1 MGPVEYLVYTILF
14 IVLIGLIGII
24 GYFIYDNFQKNE
36 EYKKDLTSDLNTNF
50 VDINKNFDSTTTN
63 IEKIHKSNGTK
74 INLLD
79 ERIVNSSNLFT
90 SNIADLRYNITGNS
104 NILTN
109 YITTNDNLF
118 SSSNIAVNRN
128 FYTFNSNLNKY
139 FEFNNNA
146 TPRTPFD
153 NMNKKLF
160 EHVTFGNHIPMLDL
174 ISKTTAT
181 AGLKINT
188 DSADSNNDLEICDKT
203 GQKCFN
209 ISSDNDNL
217 YIYPKGTARADA
229 PFKIVAAT
237 TGGKA
242 YASINGAVAPGADGA
257 GVGGAVN
264 GAVDP
269 GAGGAGVAGANAGK
283 ISASLSSLTTAI
295 SFTTKGAGYIGHNAT
310 ISYTGGDG
318 TGLEI
323 GDLVYNSSGG
333 IESATIKNSGTGYTQ
348 TPIVLIAIP
357 GALSAGT
364 TPTQNPVRF
373 YTNGTSSSAASP
385 TFTLATVP
393 TTGAIASS
401 LPLVTP
407 SDNGYYSS
415 PTVTSGGVPSSI
427 VTITNNP
434 VSATATVVTTAGA
447 VTSITITNPLDN
459 GFYIQENATIESIGN
474 GTVTITKEKFA
485 ENNFT
490 YSKVITAGVWV
501 SISVTNGGSGFPAGS
516 PQTPLTVTLSAPETA
531 VTATITPSITKG
543 SITSLTL
550 ITAGSK
556 YYKPSISVSSAHLVT
571 PSAATVPL
579 LYKLS

>member
-188 DSADSNNDLEICDKT
+188 DPATPNNDLEICDKT

-264 GAVDP
+264 GA
-269 GAGGAGVAGANAGK
+269 NTGK
-283 ISASLSSLTTAI
+283 ISASLLSLTTAI
-295 SFTTKGAGYIGHNAT
+295 SFTTTGAGYIGHNAT
-310 ISYTGGDG
+310 ITYTGGGGG

-323 GDLVYNSSGG
+323 GDLVYTETGG
-333 IESATIKNSGTGYTQ
+333 IASATIKNSGTGYTGVP
-348 TPIVLIAIP
+348 PIVLIA
-357 GALSAGT
+357 GGT

-373 YTNGTSSSAASP
+373 YTTGTTPAP
-385 TFTLATVP
+385 TFTLATVQA
-393 TTGAIASS
+393 TGAIASS
-401 LPLVTP
+401 LPLVT
-407 SDNGYYSS
+407 DNNGYYSS
-415 PTVTSGGVPSSI
+415 PTKLVGNVPTSI

-485 ENNFT
+485 EKNFT

-550 ITAGSK
+550 TTAGSK
-556 YYKPSISVSSAHLVT
+556 YYKPTISVSSTHLVT
-571 PSAATVPL
+571 PVAAAMPT
-579 LYKLS
+579 LYNLS

>member
-217 YIYPKGTARADA
+217 YIYPKGTARGDA

-237 TGGKA
+237 ATTGGRA
-242 YASINGAVAPGADGA
+242 YASINGAVAPSGAGGGGGAGADG
-257 GVGGAVN
+257 
-264 GAVDP
+264 
-269 GAGGAGVAGANAGK
+269 GAGGAGANAGK
-283 ISASLSSLTTAI
+283 ISASSSTLTTTI

-310 ISYTGGDG
+310 ISYSGGGG

-323 GDLVYNSSGG
+323 GDIVYNSSGG

-348 TPIVLIAIP
+348 TPIVLIA
-357 GALSAGT
+357 GGT
-364 TPTQNPVRF
+364 TPTQTPVRF
-373 YTNGTSSSAASP
+373 YATDPTTASAS
-385 TFTLATVP
+385 FTLTTVP
-393 TTGAIASS
+393 NTGAIASS

-407 SDNGYYSS
+407 NNGYYSS
-415 PTVTSGGVPSSI
+415 PTKLVNNVPTSI
-427 VTITNNP
+427 VTIRNNP
-434 VSATATVVTTAGA
+434 ITATATAITNSAGVVQ
-447 VTSITITNPLDN
+447 SITIANDTDN
-459 GFYIQENATIESIGN
+459 GFYYSGATTNDPTNATIVSIGGTNLEGKNITYTKTIEN
-474 GTVTITKEKFA
+474 GIWKTIT
-485 ENNFT
+485 NFSGVGNT
-490 YSKVITAGVWV
+490 GFTASQQSLAVV
-501 SISVTNGGSGFPAGS
+501 
-516 PQTPLTVTLSAPETA
+516 LSDPEQPSTGI
-531 VTATITPSITKG
+531 ATITPSITNG

-550 ITAGSK
+550 NSAGSK
-556 YYKPSISVSSAHLVT
+556 YYKPTISVYDSHLVA
-571 PSAATVPL
+571 PIAATMPT